1 MAIAGPGRGDSTT
14 LAGHLSRRRKT
25 SNRNQVAAGASPD
38 LLEGRKPKEKPGLRA
53 SPHEPCH
60 RRRRVVA
67 HAASATHKTDCS
79 RTYDTIAV
87 QLSLERCGVVLL
99 DRSRGGTAPGS
110 QPQRSPT
117 SATDCDSDP
126 SGSTMDGQSM
136 TNGQQAL
143 KIVQWNAE
151 GVRLK
156 KTELQH
162 FLKLK
167 ASDVCCIQ
175 ETHLSS
181 SHRFFIRGYEV
192 FRQDRENRPKGGLL
206 TLVRNNIPAAEIQRS
221 GQAELDTEY
230 LGVKLVL
237 AGTPLTVFNIYTP
250 PDKQIQLHNIKVE
263 PQSWIITG
271 DFNSH
276 SPSWGYGQLNSKGEE
291 MENWIT
297 ENRLIL
303 INKPDDPDTFYSRTW
318 RTTSTLDLA
327 IATDDTQGVAER
339 EVSSQLG
346 GSDHRPVIISIK
358 VQTQPHRNKLPAS
371 WNFKKANWDA
381 FREAV
386 DKKTPQHWNCQKP
399 TSAAV
404 LLFSTR
410 LFLKQQRC
418 SSREE
423 GAVTISPTGLQSLTT
438 CTRP

>member
-1 MAIAGPGRGDSTT
+1 MAIPGPDRGDSTT
-14 LAGHLSRRRKT
+14 LAGHLSRRRKA
-25 SNRNQVAAGASPD
+25 SNRNQVAAGASTD
-38 LLEGRKPKEKPGLRA
+38 LLEGRKTKEKPGLRA
-53 SPHEPCH
+53 SPHESCH
-60 RRRRVVA
+60 RRRITVA
-67 HAASATHKTDCS
+67 HAACATHKTDCS
-79 RTYDTIAV
+79 RTYDTMAV

-99 DRSRGGTAPGS
+99 DRSRGGTVPGS
-110 QPQRSPT
+110 QPQRSST

-126 SGSTMDGQSM
+126 SGLTMDGQSR

-167 ASDVCCIQ
+167 AIDVCCIQ

-221 GQAELDTEY
+221 GQADLDTEY

-237 AGTPLTVFNIYTP
+237 AGTPVTVFNIYSP

-276 SPSWGYGQLNSKGEE
+276 SPSWGYGQVNSKGEE
-291 MENWIT
+291 VENRIT

-303 INKPDDPDTFYSRTW
+303 INKPDDPDTFYS
-318 RTTSTLDLA
+318 
-327 IATDDTQGVAER
+327 
-339 EVSSQLG
+339 
-346 GSDHRPVIISIK
+346 
-358 VQTQPHRNKLPAS
+358 
-371 WNFKKANWDA
+371 
-381 FREAV
+381 
-386 DKKTPQHWNCQKP
+386 
-399 TSAAV
+399 
-404 LLFSTR
+404 
-410 LFLKQQRC
+410 
-418 SSREE
+418 
-423 GAVTISPTGLQSLTT
+423 
-438 CTRP
+438 

>member
-1 MAIAGPGRGDSTT
+1 M
-14 LAGHLSRRRKT
+14 
-25 SNRNQVAAGASPD
+25 
-38 LLEGRKPKEKPGLRA
+38 
-53 SPHEPCH
+53 
-60 RRRRVVA
+60 A
-67 HAASATHKTDCS
+67 HAAFATHKTDCS
-79 RTYDTIAV
+79 RTYDTMAV

-99 DRSRGGTAPGS
+99 DCSWGGTAPGS

-126 SGSTMDGQSM
+126 CGLTMDGQSR

-167 ASDVCCIQ
+167 AIDVCCIQ
-175 ETHLSS
+175 EMHLSS

-192 FRQDRENRPKGGLL
+192 LRQDRENRPKGGLL

-221 GQAELDTEY
+221 GQADLHTEY

-237 AGTPLTVFNIYTP
+237 AGTPVTVFNICSP

-291 MENWIT
+291 VENWIT

-303 INKPDDPDTFYSRTW
+303 INKPDDPDTFYFRTW
-318 RTTSTLDLA
+318 RTTSTPDLA
-327 IATDDTQGVAER
+327 IATDDIQGIAER

-358 VQTQPHRNKLPAS
+358 GKTTPHKQATSKL
-371 WNFKKANWDA
+371 
-381 FREAV
+381 E
-386 DKKTPQHWNCQKP
+386 
-399 TSAAV
+399 
-404 LLFSTR
+404 L
-410 LFLKQQRC
+410 
-418 SSREE
+418 
-423 GAVTISPTGLQSLTT
+423 
-438 CTRP
+438 

>member
-1 MAIAGPGRGDSTT
+1 M
-14 LAGHLSRRRKT
+14 AGHLSRRRKT

-38 LLEGRKPKEKPGLRA
+38 LLEGRKTKEKPGLRA

-60 RRRRVVA
+60 RRRRTVA
-67 HAASATHKTDCS
+67 HAACATRKTDCS
-79 RTYDTIAV
+79 RTYDTMAV

-99 DRSRGGTAPGS
+99 DCSRGGTAPGS

-117 SATDCDSDP
+117 SATDCDSNP
-126 SGSTMDGQSM
+126 SGLTMDGQSR

-167 ASDVCCIQ
+167 AIDVCCIQ

-206 TLVRNNIPAAEIQRS
+206 TVVRNNIPAVEIQRS
-221 GQAELDTEY
+221 GQADLDTEY

-237 AGTPLTVFNIYTP
+237 AGTPVTVFRIFSP

-263 PQSWIITG
+263 PQSWVITG

-276 SPSWGYGQLNSKGEE
+276 SPSWGYGQVNSKGEE
-291 MENWIT
+291 VENWIT
-297 ENRLIL
+297 ENRLIP
-303 INKPDDPDTFYSRTW
+303 IIKPDDPDTFYSRTW
-318 RTTSTLDLA
+318 RTTTPDLA
-327 IATDDTQGVAER
+327 IATDDIQGIAER

-346 GSDHRPVIISIK
+346 DSDHRPVIVSIK
-358 VQTQPHRNKLPAS
+358 GQTQPNKKKLPAS
-371 WNFKKANWDA
+371 KETGMLSERPSTGK
-381 FREAV
+381 
-386 DKKTPQHWNCQKP
+386 PQHWNCQKP

-418 SSREE
+418 SSQEE
-423 GAVTISPTGLQSLTT
+423 GAVTINPTGLQSLTP